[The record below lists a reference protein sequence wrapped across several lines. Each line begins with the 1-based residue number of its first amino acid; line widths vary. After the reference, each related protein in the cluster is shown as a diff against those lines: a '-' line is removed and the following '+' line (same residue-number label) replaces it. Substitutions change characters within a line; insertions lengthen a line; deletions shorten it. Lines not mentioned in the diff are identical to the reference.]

1 MGITAFRSNTTCIME
16 YSKSLSNLNFFSLW
30 IGFVLCLGLVVDRYW
45 MLPLHMITFCAVIFI
60 AAGRRKD
67 FVADVR
73 IADVTVFLVLI
84 AWVYGLV
91 FGLVNGNDP
100 WLVLHNFF
108 GMSYYFYYFVL
119 IWAGIKQPMI
129 LLWLILGCVLAIIEC
144 AYSIFLHYERVVGLP
159 EYLIYGKFLRFYY
172 SENIAIALALLGSC
186 LFTFQTFLT
195 REHASS
201 KLRPVLAM
209 QLVIILILLLVYYSV
224 SKGYVLALAFVLGAA
239 GIYALRHCKASMFVA
254 VLLYSLVFFYLVD
267 GYIILKACFGN
278 YDEGNLVRYEQFHR
292 MSRELRLFGTG
303 LGGAISSSTNYV
315 RDPIKIYASELSY
328 LNLIQKLGIV
338 SSLVFFSY
346 FYSLAIMLKS
356 LWSLD
361 DKYFMNAAFVGMLS
375 FLFPAIGNPNL
386 FSFVFVILHV
396 FFIFSFRSHSSR
408 LAPLFYT
415 LKSRMKSAEIAAK
428 A

>member
-1 MGITAFRSNTTCIME
+1 MGITVFRLITTCIME
-16 YSKSLSNLNFFSLW
+16 YSKSLGNLNFFSLW

-45 MLPLHMITFCAVIFI
+45 MLPLHMVTFGAAIFI
-60 AAGRRKD
+60 AARHRKD
-67 FVADVR
+67 FISDMRVADV
-73 IADVTVFLVLI
+73 AVLLVLI

-91 FGLVNGNDP
+91 YGLLNGNDP
-100 WLVLHNFF
+100 WLVFHNFF

-119 IWAGIKQPMI
+119 LWAGIKQPMI
-129 LLWLILGCVLAIIEC
+129 LLWLILGCLLAIIEC

-159 EYLIYGKFLRFYY
+159 DYLTYGRFLRFYY
-172 SENIAIALALLGSC
+172 NEKIAIALALFGFC
-186 LFTFQTFLT
+186 LFTSHTFRSSERL
-195 REHASS
+195 SS
-201 KLRPVLAM
+201 KLPLALAM
-209 QLVIILILLLVYYSV
+209 QLVIILILLLLYHSA
-224 SKGYVLALAFVLGAA
+224 SKGYVIALSFVLGAA
-239 GIYALRHCKASMFVA
+239 GIYAIRHGKVGMFVA
-254 VLLYSLVFFYLVD
+254 VLLYSFAFFYLAD
-267 GYIILKACFGN
+267 GYIILQECFGIH
-278 YDEGNLVRYEQFHR
+278 DKGNLVRYEQMKL

-328 LNLIQKLGIV
+328 LNLIQKLGFV

-346 FYSLAIMLKS
+346 FYSLAIMLKN
-356 LWSLD
+356 LCSLD

-415 LKSRMKSAEIAAK
+415 LKTLLSGIIGK
-428 A
+428 

>member
-1 MGITAFRSNTTCIME
+1 
-16 YSKSLSNLNFFSLW
+16 
-30 IGFVLCLGLVVDRYW
+30 
-45 MLPLHMITFCAVIFI
+45 
-60 AAGRRKD
+60 
-67 FVADVR
+67 
-73 IADVTVFLVLI
+73 
-84 AWVYGLV
+84 
-91 FGLVNGNDP
+91 
-100 WLVLHNFF
+100 
-108 GMSYYFYYFVL
+108 
-119 IWAGIKQPMI
+119 
-129 LLWLILGCVLAIIEC
+129 
-144 AYSIFLHYERVVGLP
+144 
-159 EYLIYGKFLRFYY
+159 
-172 SENIAIALALLGSC
+172 
-186 LFTFQTFLT
+186 
-195 REHASS
+195 
-201 KLRPVLAM
+201 
-209 QLVIILILLLVYYSV
+209 
-224 SKGYVLALAFVLGAA
+224 
-239 GIYALRHCKASMFVA
+239 
-254 VLLYSLVFFYLVD
+254 
-267 GYIILKACFGN
+267 
-278 YDEGNLVRYEQFHR
+278 